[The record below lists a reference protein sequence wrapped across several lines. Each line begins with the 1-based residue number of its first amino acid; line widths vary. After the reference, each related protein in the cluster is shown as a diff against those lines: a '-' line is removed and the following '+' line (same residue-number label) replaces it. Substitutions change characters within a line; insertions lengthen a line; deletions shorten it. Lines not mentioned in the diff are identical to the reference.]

1 MQRTREMKIFNLQF
15 FIIQDIGKTKTE
27 TKTKKKQKKKIKGK
41 NPNSTEAYRAI
52 DHGIGT
58 TSIFLEKQ
66 DNMKYKIQKLS
77 PFFSSVSWQLNKV

>member
-1 MQRTREMKIFNLQF
+1 MLLKATSDSTWFCLRWRQK
-15 FIIQDIGKTKTE
+15 KK
-27 TKTKKKQKKKIKGK
+27 KKKKKQKKKIKGK
-41 NPNSTEAYRAI
+41 NPNSIEAYRAI

-66 DNMKYKIQKLS
+66 YNMKYKIQKLS